1 MVNIE
6 KAYLQKMKN
15 LTEMKSKINTNYK
28 FSHMYMQKQHEKL
41 VQYRNNILA
50 EKVQWENERDKLH
63 NKLGGTFGSGII
75 CLDVG
80 GTHRIKT
87 NANLL
92 TSVRGSLL
100 AKMFSGKHEVPTDD
114 RGNIFLDRDGETFLT
129 LINYLRNHR
138 KELPKFDYIQQ
149 EELFLKELEFWE
161 LDEDYERMKK
171 AMGVK
176 SDKKYTP

>member
-1 MVNIE
+1 
-6 KAYLQKMKN
+6 
-15 LTEMKSKINTNYK
+15 
-28 FSHMYMQKQHEKL
+28 
-41 VQYRNNILA
+41 
-50 EKVQWENERDKLH
+50 
-63 NKLGGTFGSGII
+63 
-75 CLDVG
+75 
-80 GTHRIKT
+80 
-87 NANLL
+87 
-92 TSVRGSLL
+92 
-100 AKMFSGKHEVPTDD
+100 MFSGKHEVPTDD